1 MTSSSL
7 LHDRVS
13 AILQRELGDT
23 VSRDSFELIALN
35 TAHHAVAIL
44 STRATVGTLHVPLD
58 ALQRTLDDPDALSA
72 LVARHLLPLLRVGPV
87 VAAVPAPVSAA
98 LSEPERQ
105 LDQRQAVAA
114 ARPLAVPLGSRDLH
128 PDFTNARPGA
138 LFEPVQPTDGF
149 LMGPGG
155 GGMLVGPGA
164 FRQPPA
170 RRFPGAGGAIVPG
183 ARYDPIGPNDPNG
196 AFGVGGGGRA
206 GRRAPAPGERPP
218 GFEDEHQLGGGSY
231 NDMFL

>member
-1 MTSSSL
+1 MSSSSTL
-7 LHDRVS
+7 FHDRVN
-13 AILQRELGDT
+13 AILLRELGDA
-23 VSRDSFELIALN
+23 VSRDSFELVALC
-35 TAHHAVAIL
+35 TTHHAVAIV
-44 STRATVGTLHVPLD
+44 STRASVGTLHVPLD
-58 ALQRTLDDPDALSA
+58 ALQRTLDDPTALSA
-72 LVARHLLPLLRVGPV
+72 LVAQHLLPLLRGSVPV
-87 VAAVPAPVSAA
+87 PVPVPAVT
-98 LSEPERQ
+98 LPEDVRER
-105 LDQRQAVAA
+105 DQ
-114 ARPLAVPLGSRDLH
+114 RPLAVPFGSRDLH
-128 PDFTNARPGA
+128 PDFSAARPGA
-138 LFEPVQPTDGF
+138 LFEPVQPAGGF

-196 AFGVGGGGRA
+196 AFGGRA